1 MAKNFTEELRQ
12 KWVALVT
19 EWARAQGEEVM
30 AIKSNAIAFPVVDG
44 EGNEQEI
51 RITISVPKGKEGDD
65 CYSLAQEYAAH
76 LAEKQEKVQAA
87 AKAKAEKIAR
97 DKAAREAR
105 AKAKAEREANAK

>member
-19 EWARAQGEEVM
+19 EWARAQGEDVM

-44 EGNEQEI
+44 DGNEQEI

-76 LAEKQEKVQAA
+76 QAEKQAKAQAA

-105 AKAKAEREANAK
+105 AKAKAEHEASAN